1 MIERQRKYEEGE
13 PDLEQLQKEIGNETE
28 ELYLYLS
35 DKNKPLH
42 SHFLLL
48 NQGWASASTC
58 PVYVG
63 SFQSKQIVVEALC
76 NDIHTKLLNQWGT
89 LSCRCGL
96 VPKLQLSQT
105 SRKKN
110 KVFLEC
116 PKPREAKCRFFQ
128 WIHEPP
134 KPTYVPKTAKTAA
147 VKKRLNDMIT
157 EQCQKKRKTE
167 EVGGFQFP
175 QKEEHFNFL

>member
-1 MIERQRKYEEGE
+1 M
-13 PDLEQLQKEIGNETE
+13 
-28 ELYLYLS
+28 
-35 DKNKPLH
+35 
-42 SHFLLL
+42 
-48 NQGWASASTC
+48 
-58 PVYVG
+58 
-63 SFQSKQIVVEALC
+63 EALC

-89 LSCRCGL
+89 LSCHCGL